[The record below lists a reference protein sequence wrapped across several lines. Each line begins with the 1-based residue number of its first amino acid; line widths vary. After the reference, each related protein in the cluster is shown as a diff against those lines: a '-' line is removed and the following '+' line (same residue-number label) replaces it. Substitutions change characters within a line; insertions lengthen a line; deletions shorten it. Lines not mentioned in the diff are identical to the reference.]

1 MDQKKKK
8 TYKKKKKKK
17 NKKIEF
23 NQNQKKDVIA
33 RMTARDVIAITDLPT
48 VKGIFT
54 TKKAMQLR
62 QNIKA
67 WALLSSST

>member
-1 MDQKKKK
+1 MDQ
-8 TYKKKKKKK
+8 TETQACTKKKKKKI
-17 NKKIEF
+17 KKLNSTKIK
-23 NQNQKKDVIA
+23 KKDVIA